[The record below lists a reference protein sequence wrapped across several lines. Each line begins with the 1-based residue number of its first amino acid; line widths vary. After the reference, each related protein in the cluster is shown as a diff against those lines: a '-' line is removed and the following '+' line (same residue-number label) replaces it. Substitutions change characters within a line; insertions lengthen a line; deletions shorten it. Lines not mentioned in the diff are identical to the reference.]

1 LIDLFL
7 SFLFLL
13 LFGGNMSESSP
24 IATNSNNSPSDPDDI
39 SYQQDID
46 SKFADIDSKFADID
60 SKLAHMD
67 SKFDRKFDQLQVQ
80 LAYLVG
86 EFRRTSAAGQ
96 GSGGA
101 KDKTPAVEQTP
112 VRDSASFDDFDS
124 QISTEQV
131 KPSGQTLLQDMELES
146 LRRGLTSLRQPPTV
160 PIVGA
165 AAPPVVPPIA
175 PPVVP
180 PIALSVVPPAVL
192 PVSHPVPGTTMHAQ
206 STGQGSIVSVAM
218 TPDVDQTPDRT
229 SASLDGAAV
238 HSPVATRHAAFM
250 VSPRAGMGGNV
261 IDDVVLVEFVE
272 SSLSARQFTSSTSSA
287 FSHGGVGKPELFRC
301 DYDVARVPRPGTAS
315 STSPTS
321 GGFVCVGV
329 HECWTAE
336 SYR

>member
-1 LIDLFL
+1 
-7 SFLFLL
+7 
-13 LFGGNMSESSP
+13 MSDTSP
-24 IATNSNNSPSDPDDI
+24 IATNSNNSHSDHDDT
-39 SYQQDID
+39 SYQHDVD
-46 SKFADIDSKFADID
+46 T
-60 SKLAHMD
+60 KLELLEARMD
-67 SKFDRKFDQLQVQ
+67 AKFDLINSRFDGLTHMISE
-80 LAYLVG
+80 LI
-86 EFRRTSAAGQ
+86 RTYAAGQ
-96 GSGGA
+96 GSIVSVA
-101 KDKTPAVEQTP
+101 MTP
-112 VRDSASFDDFDS
+112 D
-124 QISTEQV
+124 
-131 KPSGQTLLQDMELES
+131 
-146 LRRGLTSLRQPPTV
+146 
-160 PIVGA
+160 
-165 AAPPVVPPIA
+165 
-175 PPVVP
+175 VVP

-315 STSPTS
+315 STSQTS